1 MRHDIKALL
10 GYINS
15 TARANAVGSALNTRE
30 RRIDRLY
37 LRIARMSETLEDFI
51 HLRFDRIVLPVRI
64 RRLSQVVVDAMK
76 PSAQFGKAFS
86 ELFLSGS

>member
-51 HLRFDRIVLPVRI
+51 HLRFDRIVPPSPNQAVVPSGRRCDEAERPI
-64 RRLSQVVVDAMK
+64 RQGV
-76 PSAQFGKAFS
+76 F
-86 ELFLSGS
+86 